1 MIDDFRETRLRA
13 ERQPGFTSQQVDF
26 CIEQLQSWQGSRQ
39 GSSGAAER
47 AQIQLDHKG
56 PNIHWG
62 PRYCQHICPILF
74 AFDSNFRGYVLGSTD
89 LLVANSVQ
97 RRNKINS
104 ANQILNATN
113 DTVVE
118 THWMTRFILFRTS
131 CQQAKRRQFTIT
143 LGKIVTGM
151 YHLLLN
157 LRKWNNLSIVLF

>member
-13 ERQPGFTSQQVDF
+13 ERQRGFTSQQVDF

-39 GSSGAAER
+39 RSSGAAER
-47 AQIQLDHKG
+47 VQIQLDHKG

-62 PRYCQHICPILF
+62 LRYCQHIWPILF

-104 ANQILNATN
+104 VNQRLNATN
-113 DTVVE
+113 DTAVE
-118 THWMTRFILFRTS
+118 TDWMTWFILFHRS
-131 CQQAKRRQFTIT
+131 CEQAKRRQFTFT
-143 LGKIVTGM
+143 LTKIVTVM
-151 YHLLLN
+151 Y
-157 LRKWNNLSIVLF
+157 LSFVKFEKVE